1 MKLDKLKNPWE
12 KLTVPVGVGKYA
24 SQLVSADHP
33 CDFYWAIDKYG
44 KYSFRFM
51 DLFELEKLPNY
62 KAMSGVEVDI
72 GNADDGRQHISLV
85 LENYENKQLFYC

>member
-12 KLTVPVGVGKYA
+12 KLTMPVGVGKYA

-44 KYSFRFM
+44 KYS
-51 DLFELEKLPNY
+51 L
-62 KAMSGVEVDI
+62 
-72 GNADDGRQHISLV
+72 
-85 LENYENKQLFYC
+85 